1 MTVLDLEQLNS
12 ERGEALALP
21 PPLPSPRPSP
31 EGERLIVDAFHQLY
45 WGKRTWSLQWMGFN
59 MIKWPAD
66 LLTYAELLHK
76 NRPDVLI
83 ETGTYYGGSA
93 QFFAD
98 CMDRIGKGLVISIDI
113 NPATRRP
120 PHDRII
126 YLEGDSVALAPVV
139 QEEITALAEDAAVMV
154 SLDSDHRQEHVAKEL
169 EAYKDIVTP
178 GQYLVVEDTNLN
190 GHPVHPEHGPGPW
203 EAVQEF
209 NDPRFTEDEALANRH
224 LFSMHT
230 WLRKEATCHK

>member
-1 MTVLDLEQLNS
+1 MDSVQLAGAPMAAEAEGSSIPSAALEQ
-12 ERGEALALP
+12 A
-21 PPLPSPRPSP
+21 
-31 EGERLIVDAFHQLY
+31 IVNAFHRLY
-45 WGKRTWSLQWMGFN
+45 WSKRTWSLQWMGHN

-66 LLTYAELLHK
+66 LMTYAELIHK

-98 CMDRIGKGLVISIDI
+98 CMDRVGKGIVISIDI
-113 NPATRRP
+113 NPGSRRP

-126 YLEGDSVALAPVV
+126 YLEGDSVTLAPVV
-139 QEEITALAEDAAVMV
+139 RDEISETIGPDARVMV
-154 SLDSDHRQEHVAKEL
+154 SLDSDHRKEHVVREL
-169 EAYKDIVTP
+169 AVYADIVTP

-190 GHPVHPEHGPGPW
+190 GHPVHPEHGPGPF
-203 EAVQEF
+203 EALEEF
-209 NDPRFTEDEALANRH
+209 DDPRFSIDLALSRRH

-230 WLRKEATCHK
+230 WLKKEELRNKH